1 MWWHFWEE
9 KGLDDTQERRSHRKG
24 WILLALFCWN
34 LSFRE
39 QKCWFIHGKV
49 DSHSNTSEYIC
60 NFYEQTCRNQSEF
73 FKLSKTKHSGHVPTC
88 NKSKDGECKYGKE
101 NCWFNH
107 ETEKLNNEKE
117 KDSENANIMNKN
129 GNEVIQRIMQ
139 IIETMTK
146 RIMYLEIKT

>member
-1 MWWHFWEE
+1 MNFF
-9 KGLDDTQERRSHRKG
+9 GI
-24 WILLALFCWN
+24 ILLELVLFG
-34 LSFRE
+34 E

-107 ETEKLNNEKE
+107 ETDKLNNDKE
-117 KDSENANIMNKN
+117 KDSENEDNANKMNEN
-129 GNEVIQRIMQ
+129 RNEVIQRIMQ
-139 IIETMTK
+139 MMETMTE
-146 RIMYLEIKT
+146 RIMNLEMKTK